1 MHLLS
6 TRPGGFVEDE
16 SIVTR
21 LDQTPADIV
30 ILSSADTTLAL
41 LSSAVAALAGASA
54 DFPSVRLA
62 NLLYLRQPAS
72 LDLYVDEVLRHAR
85 VVIVDHLG
93 SESAW
98 PYGIE
103 QIGSLARRKG
113 QRLAMFSGD
122 LQEDPHLL
130 ARSTLPAAACRQL
143 WQYLRSG
150 GAANAR
156 EFLKATVYHGLDRG
170 DAPLPPRTLPQAA
183 VHVPPALF
191 AARSHAQVQAQAQVQ
206 AHDVAGIDDLQR
218 AWTPGAPTVALVF
231 YRSHLLAGNTAAFD
245 AMALSLQ
252 QRGMNPLPVA
262 LDSLKD
268 PLCLATLRQ
277 LCEEL
282 CSWCSTPRRSRRWN
296 RARPWPA
303 MRPCCR

>member
-183 VHVPPALF
+183 VHVPRRCSL
-191 AARSHAQVQAQAQVQ
+191 
-206 AHDVAGIDDLQR
+206 
-218 AWTPGAPTVALVF
+218 PGAMP
-231 YRSHLLAGNTAAFD
+231 RSMPMTWPAST
-245 AMALSLQ
+245 
-252 QRGMNPLPVA
+252 
-262 LDSLKD
+262 
-268 PLCLATLRQ
+268 T
-277 LCEEL
+277 
-282 CSWCSTPRRSRRWN
+282 CSAPGRRARPPWPWCSTAPTCWRAIRRPSTS
-296 RARPWPA
+296 WP
-303 MRPCCR
+303 CRCSSAA

>member
-1 MHLLS
+1 
-6 TRPGGFVEDE
+6 
-16 SIVTR
+16 
-21 LDQTPADIV
+21 
-30 ILSSADTTLAL
+30 
-41 LSSAVAALAGASA
+41 
-54 DFPSVRLA
+54 
-62 NLLYLRQPAS
+62 
-72 LDLYVDEVLRHAR
+72 
-85 VVIVDHLG
+85 VDHLG

-103 QIGSLARRKG
+103 QIGALARRKG

-130 ARSTLPAAACRQL
+130 ARSTLPASACRQL

-183 VHVPPALF
+183 VHVPPALCR
-191 AARSHAQVQAQAQVQ
+191 ASGTQ
-206 AHDVAGIDDLQR
+206 AHAVAGMDDLQR

-231 YRSHLLAGNTAAFD
+231 YRSHLLAGNTVAFD
-245 AMALSLQ
+245 AMAMALC

-277 LCEEL
+277 LCEDHAVQLVLNTTAFSALEPGAAL
-282 CSWCSTPRRSRRWN
+282 AGDAPVLQVIASGGNREDWWADSQGLRPRDIAMQVVLPEMDGRIITRAISFKGLSHRCPSCPRATSAWPWCWPTTRAARAASAAAWGWTRRPR
-296 RARPWPA
+296 
-303 MRPCCR
+303 